1 MATRIKPTTAQLYET
16 DFYAWAKAQADLLR
30 AGRYADLDLEHLIE
44 EVDDLGE
51 SLRRSVRSRIRTIIE
66 HLLKLEHSPAREP
79 RGGWYDTVLA
89 QRSDLL
95 DELTASIRREVELL
109 PDLYDRARQNAATS
123 LRKHGEHAA
132 AGALPATCP
141 YTLDQITSDWL
152 PRRPR
157 WRKSRDGEANRQ
169 LTLQPLTAPAVRP
182 ETMARWKIS
191 TSTISGTVTITD
203 AAMMLPQGSS

>member
-1 MATRIKPTTAQLYET
+1 MATRIKPTDAHLYEQ

-51 SLRRSVRSRIRTIIE
+51 SLRRSVRSRIRTLIE

-79 RGGWYDTVLA
+79 RSGWYDTVLA

-95 DELTASIRREVELL
+95 DELTASIRREVEPTL

-123 LRKHGEHAA
+123 LRKHGEHDAA
-132 AGALPATCP
+132 DALPATCP
-141 YTLDQITSDWL
+141 YTLDQIT
-152 PRRPR
+152 
-157 WRKSRDGEANRQ
+157 G
-169 LTLQPLTAPAVRP
+169 
-182 ETMARWKIS
+182 
-191 TSTISGTVTITD
+191 
-203 AAMMLPQGSS
+203 